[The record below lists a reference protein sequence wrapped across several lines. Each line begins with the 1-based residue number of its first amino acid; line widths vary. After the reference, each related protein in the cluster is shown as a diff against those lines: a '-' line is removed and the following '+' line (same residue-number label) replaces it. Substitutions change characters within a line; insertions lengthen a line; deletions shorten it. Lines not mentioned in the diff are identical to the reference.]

1 MSSFT
6 FPLSEGQMASNTSRV
21 PETEALTT
29 RPLSAVQLPLRP
41 AQVAQGHSVQA
52 QLLPSATGSCCNK
65 QTYLFGALDWED
77 CLSAHCSV
85 RH

>member
-6 FPLSEGQMASNTSRV
+6 FPLSEGQMALKTSRV

-29 RPLSAVQLPLRP
+29 QLLSAVQLSLRP
-41 AQVAQGHSVQA
+41 AQVARGWSVQA